1 MKNKG
6 ILVIIVIA
14 AVAFLVYNAAYTVDE
29 TQQVIIT
36 QFGRIVGTP
45 KTDPGL
51 RFKVPF
57 IQRANYFA
65 KNLLDWDGDP
75 GQIPTLDKTFIW
87 VDTFARWKIT
97 DPVKFFQTVN
107 NQFNAVGKLNDI
119 IDPSVRNAI
128 TSNSLIEAVRKS
140 SRSLDTSDVD
150 IEDRIRTSYAVT
162 VGREKI
168 TQGILKQAQPKLAQ
182 FGIELVDVKIK
193 RINYVEQVRK
203 SVYNRMIAERKQIA
217 ERFRSEGK
225 GEAQK
230 ILGER
235 ERELKLITSEAYR
248 RAQVI
253 KGKADA
259 EVTSILA
266 EAYGADPEF
275 YSFNKT
281 LGIYSEALDDTSSLV
296 LSTDSEGFCNIRL
309 FDVHVKQVGQQPDTG
324 LLRRGDAVL
333 SPLFRRRRARSTA
346 LPRCSCRSR
355 HTRPATAC
363 SSRRS
368 GST

>member
-6 ILVIIVIA
+6 ILIVIIVA
-14 AVAFLVYNAAYTVDE
+14 AAAILVYNAAYTIDE
-29 TQQVIIT
+29 TEQVIIT

-51 RFKVPF
+51 KFKVPF

-119 IDPSVRNAI
+119 IDPAVRNFI
-128 TSNSLIEAVRKS
+128 TSHSLIEAVRKS
-140 SRSLDTSDVD
+140 SRLLDTSDVE
-150 IEDRIRTSYAVT
+150 IEDRIQTSYAVT

-203 SVYNRMIAERKQIA
+203 SVYGRMIAERKQIA
-217 ERFRSEGK
+217 EKYRSEGK

-235 ERELKLITSEAYR
+235 ERDLQEITSEAYR
-248 RAQVI
+248 TAQEV

-259 EVTSILA
+259 QATIIYA
-266 EAYGADPEF
+266 EAYGVDPEF
-275 YSFNKT
+275 YSFVQT
-281 LGIYSEALDDTSSLV
+281 LETYDQSLDEKNTLI
-296 LSTDSEGFCNIRL
+296 LSTESEFL
-309 FDVHVKQVGQQPDTG
+309 KYLKEYPE
-324 LLRRGDAVL
+324 
-333 SPLFRRRRARSTA
+333 
-346 LPRCSCRSR
+346 
-355 HTRPATAC
+355 
-363 SSRRS
+363 
-368 GST
+368 